1 MTVMRPS
8 VILTNSR
15 CANTMPDDDNQMIFF
30 HPGSQYPKTSIE
42 AGMDYTVR
50 LSLPLYSDVQSP
62 YTLIDLN
69 LEIFTGF
76 EGGEVA
82 TNSAWDT
89 FQHYR
94 CLENNQSV
102 VKIASTD
109 IFTVS
114 ALLHPGS
121 KAIHLWVSQYPL
133 LPASTPGHTSICEV
147 GASQDDCSSCSLNS
161 PLFRTPQSTSAPS
174 P

>member
-8 VILTNSR
+8 VISTNSR
-15 CANTMPDDDNQMIFF
+15 CANTMPEDDNEMIFF

-42 AGMDYTVR
+42 AGMNYTVR
-50 LSLPLYSDVQSP
+50 LSLPLYSALSDVQSP

-109 IFTVS
+109 IFSKNIFSVS

-121 KAIHLWVSQYPL
+121 KGMAPHSQ
-133 LPASTPGHTSICEV
+133 
-147 GASQDDCSSCSLNS
+147 QSCI
-161 PLFRTPQSTSAPS
+161 TA
-174 P
+174 